1 MEFDRRLLS
10 ILVLSLTF
18 SVWVSSAKP
27 FLDLQFDLKLSK
39 PPKECR
45 KQDHRGR
52 CVLAYAISLLESYG
66 DFDLQAI
73 MLQEGHVTQLNGDRR
88 KHFREDTVVAIPSAV
103 RANQDSH
110 LFVGVKIYGL
120 SHNVQDYFVL
130 DATKL
135 VRNSAAAKTLASIDT
150 DDLSFVAI
158 LRRGR
163 MNYDLGGVDSASE
176 VRSCGCS
183 GYSCGC
189 CAHLDIAKI
198 ELNETGCVNLTYL
211 PHDYGIAFT
220 LSLDGRVVYNSTVS
234 ARNPPPICFGVPYL
248 KEYASLCVKFYD
260 LDVSERSFNGCVK
273 LEAELYHVRVA
284 ERELGCFHLGPFHD
298 ANIRA
303 LS

>member
-1 MEFDRRLLS
+1 MEFDGRFSVRALS
-10 ILVLSLTF
+10 ILILSSTL

-45 KQDHRGR
+45 KQDHRGH

-66 DFDLQAI
+66 DFDLQAV
-73 MLQEGHVTQLNGDRR
+73 MLQEGHVTQLSGDRK
-88 KHFREDTVVAIPSAV
+88 KHFREDTVVAIPSTV

-110 LFVGVKIYGL
+110 LFVGVKFYGL

-135 VRNSAAAKTLASIDT
+135 VRHSGPTKTLAAIDT
-150 DDLSFVAI
+150 DDLSFVAM
-158 LRRGR
+158 LRRGK
-163 MNYDLGGVDSASE
+163 MSHDLAGTSE
-176 VRSCGCS
+176 VRTCGCQ
-183 GYSCGC
+183 GYNCGC

-211 PHDYGIAFT
+211 PHEYGIAFT
-220 LSLDGRVVYNSTVS
+220 LSLDGRLVYNSTIS
-234 ARNPPPICFGVPYL
+234 ARNPPPVCFGVPYL
-248 KEYASLCVKFYD
+248 KEYASLCVRFYD
-260 LDVSERSFNGCVK
+260 LDVSQQSFYGCVK

-284 ERELGCFHLGPFHD
+284 ERELGCFHLGPLESSSRH
-298 ANIRA
+298 
-303 LS
+303 L